1 MNPFGKLLL
10 ISKSRDSVSLL
21 CALRAE
27 GSSSSVQ
34 EVLKELDLLQYYPT
48 LVHQEI
54 DMAALRHVGGT
65 ATWALYNQSKVLN
78 GLKGQK

>member
-1 MNPFGKLLL
+1 MKPLRMNPFGKLLL
-10 ISKSRDSVSLL
+10 ISKYRDSVSLL

-48 LVHQEI
+48 LVHQAI
-54 DMAALRHVGGT
+54 DMAALRHVGG
-65 ATWALYNQSKVLN
+65 LPRVLCITN
-78 GLKGQK
+78 LKF